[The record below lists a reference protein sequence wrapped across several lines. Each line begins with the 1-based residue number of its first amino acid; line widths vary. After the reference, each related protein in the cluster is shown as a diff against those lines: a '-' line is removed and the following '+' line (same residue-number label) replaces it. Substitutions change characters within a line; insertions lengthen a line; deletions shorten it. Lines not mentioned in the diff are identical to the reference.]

1 MHVTLFG
8 FVLFLHIL
16 TAIVAFMMAAVVHAG
31 LPALARAKDVR
42 EMRPWA
48 AILHRLDPLFP
59 IAALLLLG
67 FGVWLV
73 HLSHGRVKFSD
84 GWLLTGL
91 ITLVVVEA
99 VAGIKLAPKAKA
111 AVKAVEEA
119 ADGPV
124 PESIRQNALEPWIW
138 YPTHVATFGFAAVV
152 FLMAAKPSGAW
163 SPIIV
168 IIGVLIGLAVSRAQ
182 MSALAKG
189 APAAMAGSIPSAR
202 EAMGSSESVER
213 S

>member
-16 TAIVAFMMAAVVHAG
+16 TAIVAFMMAAIVHAG
-31 LPALARAKDVR
+31 LPALARARDVR
-42 EMRPWA
+42 EMRSWA
-48 AILHRLDPLFP
+48 GILHRLEPLFP

-73 HLSHGRVKFSD
+73 HLSHGQIKFSD

-99 VAGIKLAPKAKA
+99 IAGIKLSPKAKA

-124 PESIRQNALEPWIW
+124 PESVRQTAVEPWIW
-138 YPTHVATFGFAAVV
+138 YPSHVATFGFAAVV

-168 IIGVLIGLAVSRAQ
+168 IVGVLIGLAVSRAQ
-182 MSALAKG
+182 LSAFAKG
-189 APAAMAGSIPSAR
+189 APAAAAGSIPSPR
-202 EAMGSSESVER
+202 QAMGSSESV
-213 S
+213 

>member
-16 TAIVAFMMAAVVHAG
+16 TAIVAFMMAAIVHAG
-31 LPALARAKDVR
+31 LPALARARDVR
-42 EMRPWA
+42 EMRSWA
-48 AILHRLDPLFP
+48 GILHRLEPLFP

-67 FGVWLV
+67 FGAWLV
-73 HLSHGRVKFSD
+73 HLSHGQIKFSD
-84 GWLLTGL
+84 GWLLTAL

-99 VAGIKLAPKAKA
+99 IAGIKLSPKAKA

-124 PESIRQNALEPWIW
+124 PESVRQTAVEPWIW
-138 YPTHVATFGFAAVV
+138 YPSHVATFGFAAVV

-168 IIGVLIGLAVSRAQ
+168 IVGVLIGLAVSRAQ
-182 MSALAKG
+182 LSALAKR
-189 APAAMAGSIPSAR
+189 APAAAAGSIPSPR
-202 EAMGSSESVER
+202 QAMGSSESV
-213 S
+213 